1 MGLFYTDCTGK
12 HMIQA
17 CPTLCSKT
25 ALPQHSAGRNPGK
38 GYNPSLNTEV
48 PLPSKG
54 CISDPDGDC
63 RGFLCALTDLPS
75 ILHTPS
81 MCVCAP
87 GQSCLQVRLLPQCI
101 CALNKSLSSGTLFKN
116 NTCHLLD
123 SHLGLASHHR
133 MAVL

>member
-1 MGLFYTDCTGK
+1 
-12 HMIQA
+12 MIQA
-17 CPTLCSKT
+17 CPTLCSKM

-75 ILHTPS
+75 TLHTPS
-81 MCVCAP
+81 VCVCA
-87 GQSCLQVRLLPQCI
+87 RAELP
-101 CALNKSLSSGTLFKN
+101 AGSPT
-116 NTCHLLD
+116 TPVHLCPK
-123 SHLGLASHHR
+123 
-133 MAVL
+133 

>member
-1 MGLFYTDCTGK
+1 
-12 HMIQA
+12 MIQA
-17 CPTLCSKT
+17 CPTLCSKM

-75 ILHTPS
+75 TLHTPS
-81 MCVCAP
+81 VCVCVP
-87 GQSCLQVRLLPQCI
+87 GQSCLQVHLLPQCI
-101 CALNKSLSSGTLFKN
+101 CALNKSLSNGTLFKN

-123 SHLGLASHHR
+123 SHLGLASYHR

>member
-1 MGLFYTDCTGK
+1 M
-12 HMIQA
+12 
-17 CPTLCSKT
+17 

-75 ILHTPS
+75 TLHTPS
-81 MCVCAP
+81 MCVCVCQGRAACRFAYYP
-87 GQSCLQVRLLPQCI
+87 SCI
-101 CALNKSLSSGTLFKN
+101 CGLNKSLSNGTLFKN